1 MANTRRLSE
10 SVADD
15 IRTMITIEKRFRPG
29 DKIPNENELSRELD
43 VSRTTLREAVRI
55 LITNG
60 VLEIR
65 RGLGTYV
72 REENDTFV
80 GMALGNLTDTKAGA
94 RDLYEMRLIFEP
106 EAAAL
111 AAARASDQELKRIIG
126 YGRQVEG
133 LIREGKDR
141 TEAEHTFHK
150 AIAKATHNDFMY
162 KLMPVLYEAIG
173 RGVALSAQSEAAV
186 KSTLSDHGLIMEFLE
201 ARDAQGA
208 RSAMKIHIRH
218 AMKELGLDPE
228 G

>member
-1 MANTRRLSE
+1 MASTRRLSE

-15 IRTMITIEKRFRPG
+15 IRTMITIEKRFCPG

-72 REENDTFV
+72 REEKETYA
-80 GMALGNLTDTKAGA
+80 GMALGSLTDTKAGA

-111 AAARASDQELKRIIG
+111 AAPRGLVVGHHYVAVEQLGGVFLGPRVGRCYAFEFLYHLSASFCGFALRRKVIRASQW
-126 YGRQVEG
+126 
-133 LIREGKDR
+133 
-141 TEAEHTFHK
+141 
-150 AIAKATHNDFMY
+150 
-162 KLMPVLYEAIG
+162 
-173 RGVALSAQSEAAV
+173 
-186 KSTLSDHGLIMEFLE
+186 
-201 ARDAQGA
+201 
-208 RSAMKIHIRH
+208 
-218 AMKELGLDPE
+218 
-228 G
+228 